1 MRVFVTGAS
10 GFIGSAVVA
19 ELVGVGHD
27 VLGLARSDSSAQAV
41 EAAGAQVHRGD
52 LEDLASLRA
61 GAQTADGVIH
71 LAFNHDFTDYSGAA
85 ETDRRAIDALGEVLV
100 GSDRPFVVTSG
111 LAGFALG
118 RTMTEDDAAS
128 PDSPRFSEQAALAFA
143 SRGVRVSVLRLP
155 PSVHGEGDHGF
166 VPRLIDIAREKGVA
180 AYPGDGANRWPAV
193 HRLDAAHLFRL
204 ALEAAP
210 AGARL
215 HAIGDEGVPKSQVR
229 SAATSDC
236 PLPALHRNMRS
247 TTSAGSASSSRWTCP
262 PRAPLPAS
270 GWGGDRRAKGFS
282 TTWNRATTS
291 PTGLRDHGDR
301 SLDRGRSRRCQPRRR
316 RARQGAGRP

>member
-1 MRVFVTGAS
+1 
-10 GFIGSAVVA
+10 
-19 ELVGVGHD
+19 
-27 VLGLARSDSSAQAV
+27 LGCHRLIPRSYGNDSDCHQRYRDDRSDSSAQAV

-128 PDSPRFSEQAALAFA
+128 PDSPRFSELAALAFA

-166 VPRLIDIAREKGVA
+166 VPRLIDIAREKGVS
-180 AYPGDGANRWPAV
+180 AYPGDGSNRWPAV
-193 HRLDAAHLFRL
+193 HRFDAARLFRL
-204 ALEAAP
+204 ALESAP

-215 HAIGDEGVPKSQVR
+215 HAICDEGVPVR
-229 SAATSDC
+229 DIAGTIGRHLSLPVTAIAPETAADHFGWLGVFFSLDV
-236 PLPALHRNMRS
+236 P
-247 TTSAGSASSSRWTCP
+247 ASSALTRE
-262 PRAPLPAS
+262 RL
-270 GWGGDRRAKGFS
+270 GWRP
-282 TTWNRATTS
+282 TQ
-291 PTGLRDHGDR
+291 TGLLDDLEEGHYFHDR
-301 SLDRGRSRRCQPRRR
+301 
-316 RARQGAGRP
+316 AA